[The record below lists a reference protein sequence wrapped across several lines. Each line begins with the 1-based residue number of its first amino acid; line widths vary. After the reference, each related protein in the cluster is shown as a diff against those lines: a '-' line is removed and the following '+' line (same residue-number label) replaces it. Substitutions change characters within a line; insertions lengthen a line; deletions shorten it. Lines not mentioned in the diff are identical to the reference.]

1 MQEKPLNETLREL
14 PPPFDAELAA
24 ARLADVLAVENAAG
38 LKRLCRENT
47 RVERL
52 LLNVFAA
59 SPYLFSLVSKY
70 PEFAAH
76 ILTSSPE
83 AMLDEIIAAI
93 QNDITGTSQSEAM
106 AVLRRAKAKGALLTA
121 FADIAGC
128 WPVLVA
134 AKKYS
139 LLADALVCAAVRWL
153 LLDEAESGN
162 LLIYTANDPAQN
174 CGYTILAMGKL
185 GAGELN
191 FSSDIDLIVLYDP
204 ENAAVK
210 PGMDAAK
217 IFIRITRGLVKLLAE
232 RTIDGYVFRT
242 DLRLRP
248 DPGATQIAISIAAA
262 AQYYLTIGQNWERA
276 AMIRA
281 RPLAGDIALGREFL
295 KELQPFIWRKYLDFA
310 AIADVHAMKRQ
321 INAHK
326 GFGDIAVL
334 SHNIKLGRGGIRE
347 IEFFVQTQQ
356 LIAGGRQ
363 PELRQIRTLSALK
376 ALNEAGWIEGAARDE
391 LEAAYKF
398 LRHVEHRIQMQ
409 RDEQTHKMPV
419 DEQGLAVL
427 AAFCG
432 FAGVEAFKSE
442 LLTHLQNV
450 QRHYAALF
458 EETPQLSG
466 VEGSLVFVG
475 SEDDPDTLD
484 TLAQMGYPDPQ
495 FVSRQIRSWH
505 AGRFP
510 AVRSEKARERLT
522 EIIPVL
528 LGAFAKTADP
538 GGAFT
543 AFDRFLSR
551 LPGGV
556 QLFSLLSAQ
565 PELLRLLSD
574 IMGSSPRLSGMLS
587 HRPRT
592 LEAVLDPEFF
602 THIPDMKGYES
613 ALSSRLQQAA
623 TFEERLDTAR
633 IFAQEHKFR
642 IGVRLLAATLE
653 ADEAGAAYAALA
665 GAAIR
670 VLLREVEARMA
681 ERYGRIKGGAV
692 AVVAMGKLGGA
703 EMSATSD
710 LDLILIYE
718 TDADAGPS
726 DGARMLGAGAYY
738 SRLTQQLI
746 SVLTVPTSEGALYEV
761 DMRLRPSGRSGP
773 LATGF
778 ASFSAYQK
786 NSAWIWEKLALI
798 RARAIAG
805 PEKLCIKI
813 NRLIEDDL
821 CMKRDP
827 AMVARSVIDMRSRI
841 ETARQAQG
849 IWDIKQARGGLV
861 DLEFIVQYLQLVH
874 AHAFPDILER
884 NTSRAI
890 SALAGHD
897 LLGSNAA
904 LIMMEAIYLYGQTS
918 QILRLCLD
926 GGFDPQTA
934 PQGLISLLLRTTNA
948 PDMKQL
954 ESQLTDTQR
963 SVYALFCSVIG
974 EPAG

>member
-1 MQEKPLNETLREL
+1 MQKILFETLAEL
-14 PPPFDAELAA
+14 PTPFDAELAQS
-24 ARLADVLAVENAAG
+24 RLADVLGKQEACR
-38 LKRLCRENT
+38 LKRLCRENEG
-47 RVERL
+47 VKAL

-59 SPYLFSLVSKY
+59 SPYLFTLVAKN
-70 PEFAAH
+70 PGFAAD
-76 ILTSSPE
+76 IITGSPE
-83 AMLDEIIAAI
+83 ALLDEIIAAME
-93 QNDITGTSQSEAM
+93 NDIKGVSRSEAM
-106 AVLRRAKAKGALLTA
+106 AILRRTKAKGALLNA
-121 FADIAGC
+121 LADITGY
-128 WPVLVA
+128 WTVLA
-134 AKKYS
+134 AAQKYS
-139 LLADALVCAAVRWL
+139 SLADALVGAAVRWL
-153 LLDEAESGN
+153 LLDEAKSGN
-162 LLIYTANDPAQN
+162 LLIDPASDPALN
-174 CGYTILAMGKL
+174 CGYSILAMGKL

-191 FSSDIDLIVLYDP
+191 FSSDIDLIVLYEP
-204 ENAAVK
+204 EGAAVK
-210 PGMDAAK
+210 PGADAAK
-217 IFIRITRGLVKLLAE
+217 IFIRITRTLVKLMAE

-248 DPGATQIAISIAAA
+248 DPGATQVAISIAAA

-281 RPLAGDIALGREFL
+281 RPIAGDIAMGSEFL
-295 KELQPFIWRKYLDFA
+295 TELQPFIWRKYLDFA

-376 ALNEAGWIEGAARDE
+376 ALNEAGWIEDAARNE

-409 RDEQTHKMPV
+409 RDEQTHKMPG
-419 DEQGLAVL
+419 DEQGLDVL

-432 FAGVEAFKSE
+432 FADAEKFKAE
-442 LLTHLQNV
+442 ILTHLQNV

-475 SEDDPDTLD
+475 GEDDPDTLE

-551 LPGGV
+551 LPSGV

-602 THIPDMKGYES
+602 IHIPDMKGYES
-613 ALSSRLQQAA
+613 ALTSRLQQ
-623 TFEERLDTAR
+623 TSSFEERLDAAR
-633 IFAQEHKFR
+633 VFAQEHKFR
-642 IGVRLLAATLE
+642 IGVRLLSSTL
-653 ADEAGAAYAALA
+653 ASDEAGVAYAALA
-665 GAAIR
+665 GAIIR

-681 ERYGRIKGGAV
+681 ERYGRIRGGAV
-692 AVVAMGKLGGA
+692 AVLAMGKLGGE

-710 LDLILIYE
+710 LDLILIYQ
-718 TDADAGPS
+718 TDADTGPS
-726 DGARMLGAGAYY
+726 DGPRQLGAGAYY
-738 SRLTQQLI
+738 ARLTQQLI
-746 SVLTVPTSEGALYEV
+746 SALTVPTSEGALYEV

-773 LATGF
+773 LATSF
-778 ASFSAYQK
+778 AAFSTYQK
-786 NSAWIWEKLALI
+786 DSAWIWEKLALI

-805 PEKLCIKI
+805 PEKLCTEI
-813 NRLIEDDL
+813 NGLITDDL
-821 CMKRDP
+821 CSRRDP
-827 AMVARSVIDMRSRI
+827 AMVAKSVIDMRSRI
-841 ETARQAQG
+841 ETVRAAHD

-861 DLEFIVQYLQLVH
+861 DLEFITQYLQLVH
-874 AHAFPDILER
+874 AHQFPDILQR

-890 SALAGHD
+890 AALAEHD
-897 LLGSNAA
+897 LLAGNAA
-904 LIMMEAIYLYGQTS
+904 PVMMEAIYLYGQITR
-918 QILRLCLD
+918 ILQLCLD

-934 PQGLISLLLRTTNA
+934 PEGLKSLLLRTTNA
-948 PDMKQL
+948 PDMKVL
-954 ESQLTDTQR
+954 ASQLADTQHA
-963 SVYALFCSVIG
+963 VYALFQDIIASV
-974 EPAG
+974 AR